1 MIGIPEGKAREKGV
15 QAIFETIMTDNYSKH
30 QTTLPGSLETTRK
43 INAGEKKKKTPH
55 LDTLFSNYRKQKNLK
70 NPKGKKLGRKYLPLS

>member
-30 QTTLPGSLETTRK
+30 QTTLPGSLEITSK
-43 INAGEKKKKTPH
+43 INAKKRKKKKNPH
-55 LDTLFSNYRKQKNLK
+55 LDTLFSNYRKQKNEK
-70 NPKGKKLGRKYLPLS
+70 NP